1 MFFIFSLIGYI
12 WEVSLQLVQTGEL
25 VNKGTMY
32 GPWLPIYGSGGILV
46 YLLLKRFKHKPI
58 LIFILSL
65 LICTSMEYLISYF
78 LEITKGLR
86 WWDYSTY
93 LINLNGRVCLEG
105 AIIFGIAG
113 CIVMYIAGP
122 FFTKCFNK
130 IPYILQ
136 IIICLFLVI
145 SFTLDFVYS
154 HHHPNMGEG
163 ITYSET
169 IE

>member
-1 MFFIFSLIGYI
+1 MDR
-12 WEVSLQLVQTGEL
+12 
-25 VNKGTMY
+25 
-32 GPWLPIYGSGGILV
+32 WLPIYGSGGILV

-113 CIVMYIAGP
+113 CIVMYIAG
-122 FFTKCFNK
+122 
-130 IPYILQ
+130 
-136 IIICLFLVI
+136 
-145 SFTLDFVYS
+145 
-154 HHHPNMGEG
+154 
-163 ITYSET
+163 T
-169 IE
+169 IFY